1 MKAEDVLKRARFYAN
16 NGIVIRRINLLRHKY
31 IDLRSVCRVVEGEG
45 VTASE
50 FLDAVNYLSE
60 EGYIELRYIAGK
72 GETRFADADYREL
85 EAKVSA
91 KGIRLLA
98 GGIHDELVE
107 V

>member
-1 MKAEDVLKRARFYAN
+1 MNTEHALKRTKFRIN

-31 IDLRSVCRVVEGEG
+31 VDLRSVCKVVENEG

-60 EGYIELRYIAGK
+60 SEYIELRYITGK
-72 GETRFADADYREL
+72 AAAELADADYKDL

-91 KGIRLLA
+91 AGIRLLA
-98 GGIHDELVE
+98 GGIRDALVE